1 MTSFRALVLLSAIG
15 AAVLLPQ
22 SARAQE
28 DVRQELRESQ
38 RRLEQIR
45 REREQ
50 LRAEMAQLQS
60 RVHDLAGQ
68 LANIERQISAS
79 ESALRELDFQA
90 AALASTIESTTQQLL
105 LTRDRLSE
113 RNVILNQR
121 IRSIYKRGP
130 MHAARVLL
138 SAESFADL
146 LNRYKY
152 LHLINNYDR
161 KLVREIQQL
170 EAELVHQERELR
182 SDLIQLE
189 ALRTARVDEL
199 QRLQQLGARQQAT
212 LRQFQQ
218 RERQAQ
224 ARLQQIARDEARL
237 TNTIAELER
246 RRLEEE
252 RRRVVAGGAPARE
265 GTITTRDLGTLDW
278 PVEGELVYR
287 FGPER
292 RPNGV
297 VLRWNGIGIAA
308 PPGTPVRAVEGGTVV
323 LAGPFEGYGPTVMIS
338 HGGGYYTLYLYL
350 GSVSVRVGQEVEKR
364 QVIGTVGGE
373 RTPEGPHIEFQVRAP
388 VRGGVPE
395 AVDPLTWLRNR
406 SGS

>member
-1 MTSFRALVLLSAIG
+1 
-15 AAVLLPQ
+15 
-22 SARAQE
+22 
-28 DVRQELRESQ
+28 
-38 RRLEQIR
+38 
-45 REREQ
+45 
-50 LRAEMAQLQS
+50 RAEMAQLQS

-189 ALRTARVDEL
+189 ALQSEEHTSEL
-199 QRLQQLGARQQAT
+199 QSREKLVCRLL
-212 LRQFQQ
+212 
-218 RERQAQ
+218 
-224 ARLQQIARDEARL
+224 
-237 TNTIAELER
+237 
-246 RRLEEE
+246 
-252 RRRVVAGGAPARE
+252 
-265 GTITTRDLGTLDW
+265 
-278 PVEGELVYR
+278 
-287 FGPER
+287 
-292 RPNGV
+292 
-297 VLRWNGIGIAA
+297 
-308 PPGTPVRAVEGGTVV
+308 
-323 LAGPFEGYGPTVMIS
+323 
-338 HGGGYYTLYLYL
+338 
-350 GSVSVRVGQEVEKR
+350 
-364 QVIGTVGGE
+364 
-373 RTPEGPHIEFQVRAP
+373 
-388 VRGGVPE
+388 
-395 AVDPLTWLRNR
+395 
-406 SGS
+406 

>member
-1 MTSFRALVLLSAIG
+1 MIGLRVLILAI
-15 AAVLLPQ
+15 AAAAILLP
-22 SARAQE
+22 SPAHAQE

-38 RRLEQIR
+38 RRLDQIR

-60 RVHDLAGQ
+60 QVHDVAGQ
-68 LANIERQISAS
+68 LENIERQISAS
-79 ESALRELDFQA
+79 AAALRELEFQS
-90 AALASTIESTTQQLL
+90 AALTSTIESTTQQLL
-105 LTRDRLSE
+105 LTRDRLNE

-138 SAESFADL
+138 SAESFAEV

-152 LHLINNYDR
+152 LHLINSYDR
-161 KLVREIQQL
+161 KLVREIQHL

-199 QRLQQLGARQQAT
+199 DRLQQLGARHEAT
-212 LRQFQQ
+212 LRRFRQ
-218 RERQAQ
+218 REQQAQ
-224 ARLQQIARDEARL
+224 SRLQQISRDEARL
-237 TNTIAELER
+237 TNTIADLER

-252 RRRVVAGGAPARE
+252 RRRVVAGGAPATE
-265 GTITTRDLGTLDW
+265 GTITTRDLGSLDW
-278 PVEGELVYR
+278 PVDGELVYR

-308 PPGTPVRAVEGGTVV
+308 APGTPVRAVEAGTVA

-350 GSVSVRVGQEVEKR
+350 GSVAVREGQQVESR

-388 VRGGVPE
+388 IRGGVPE
-395 AVDPLTWLRNR
+395 AVDPLAWLRGR